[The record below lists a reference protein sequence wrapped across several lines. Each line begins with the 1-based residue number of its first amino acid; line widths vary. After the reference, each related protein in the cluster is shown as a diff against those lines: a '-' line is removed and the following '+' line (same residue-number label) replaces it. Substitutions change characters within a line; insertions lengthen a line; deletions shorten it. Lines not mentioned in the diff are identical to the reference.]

1 MIGFPHAKLNLGLS
15 IVSKRPDGFHNL
27 ETIFYPLPLHDVIE
41 MVSSAEDRFISTGL
55 KVPDNEADNLVLR
68 AYNLIK
74 KKYPQISALEIHLHK
89 AIPIGAGMGGGSSDA
104 AKMIQLIDRF
114 FGLDIP
120 SGQLLAFAL
129 ELGSDCPFFMQS
141 AAAFASGR
149 GEILEK
155 VALNLTAYS
164 FLLVHPETHINSAWA
179 FSKIKATSPKYDL
192 RECIQEPIQN
202 WVKTLH
208 NDFEQPVFDAYP
220 QLQKIKNQLYDS
232 GALYASMTG
241 SGSTL
246 YGIFNKSAFRKIEV
260 ENASQSFI
268 R

>member
-41 MVSSAEDRFISTGL
+41 IVSSAEDRFISTGL
-55 KVPDNEADNLVLR
+55 KVSDIETDNLVLR
-68 AYNLIK
+68 AYN
-74 KKYPQISALEIHLHK
+74 
-89 AIPIGAGMGGGSSDA
+89 IPMGAGLGGGSSDA
-104 AKMIQLIDRF
+104 AKVIQLIDRF
-114 FGLDIP
+114 FGLDISP
-120 SGQLLAFAL
+120 GQLSAFAL

-141 AAAFASGR
+141 AACFASGR

-155 VALNLTAYS
+155 VALDLTAYS
-164 FLLVHPETHINSAWA
+164 FLLVHPETHINTAWA
-179 FSKIKATSPKYDL
+179 FSRIKTSSPKHDL
-192 RECIQEPIQN
+192 KECIKEPIQK
-202 WVKTLH
+202 WVKTIQ
-208 NDFEQPVFDAYP
+208 NDFEQPVFEVYP

-232 GALYASMTG
+232 GAIYASMTG

-246 YGIFNKSAFRKIEV
+246 YGIFEKSTFRKIEV
-260 ENASQSFI
+260 EKVSQSFI

>member
-41 MVSSAEDRFISTGL
+41 IVSSAEDRFISTGL
-55 KVPDNEADNLVLR
+55 KISDIETDNLVLR
-68 AYNLIK
+68 AYNLFK

-89 AIPIGAGMGGGSSDA
+89 AIPMGAGLGGGSSDA
-104 AKMIQLIDRF
+104 AKVIQLIDRF
-114 FGLDIP
+114 FGLDISP
-120 SGQLLAFAL
+120 GQLSAFAL

-141 AAAFASGR
+141 AACFASGR

-155 VALNLTAYS
+155 IALDLTAYS
-164 FLLVHPETHINSAWA
+164 FLLVHPETHINTAWA
-179 FSKIKATSPKYDL
+179 FSKIKTSSPKYDL
-192 RECIQEPIQN
+192 KECIQEPIQN
-202 WVKTLH
+202 WVRTIQ
-208 NDFEQPVFDAYP
+208 NDFEQPVFEVYP

-232 GALYASMTG
+232 GALYASMSG

-246 YGIFNKSAFRKIEV
+246 YGIFKKSTFRKIEV
-260 ENASQSFI
+260 EKASQSFI